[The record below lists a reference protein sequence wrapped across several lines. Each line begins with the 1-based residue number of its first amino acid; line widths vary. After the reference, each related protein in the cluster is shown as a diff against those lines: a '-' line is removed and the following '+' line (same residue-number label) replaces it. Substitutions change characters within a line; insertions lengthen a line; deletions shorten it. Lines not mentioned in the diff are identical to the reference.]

1 MLTIRASLKP
11 NGHVQ
16 LPASVQFEKSMPV
29 LVTFLDEVESQPPF
43 TAMTEKGSVSATLA
57 LLHSPEFR
65 TLPKADPAEIEQRIQ
80 ALRND
85 WGDDE

>member
-1 MLTIRASLKP
+1 MLTIRATLKP

-16 LPASVQFEKSMPV
+16 LPTSVQFEKSMPV
-29 LVTFLDEVESQPPF
+29 LVTFLDEEDSPPPF
-43 TAMTEKGSVSATLA
+43 TAMTEEGSVSATLG
-57 LLHSPEFR
+57 LLHSLEFR

-85 WGDDE
+85 WGDD